1 MVYAQVLKISL
12 NFNPIG
18 DKLSVSA
25 LAGLELHLR
34 ELQMGACAIK
44 SLPDG
49 LLAGMDRLLS
59 LHLWANRIRHI
70 PTSFFRAA
78 PQLRELV
85 LWGNSIS
92 RVDGDTFAG
101 LWKLRKLDL
110 DRNRISS
117 LDKEAFRHLSELAVL
132 FIHQVIVV
140 VAIIMIIVIL
150 QRAISQS
157 AVQVQE
163 ASLSYWSIR
172 LFFSE
177 RIVNVWNNLPGSV
190 DFSSN
195 FVRAVKLADLSDY
208 LRCFQK

>member
-1 MVYAQVLKISL
+1 MNFNWCTPQVLKISL

-117 LDKEAFRHLSELAVL
+117 LDKEAFRHLSELAVS
-132 FIHQVIVV
+132 FFHQVIVV
-140 VAIIMIIVIL
+140 VAITMMIIAIL
-150 QRAISQS
+150 QCAISQS

-163 ASLSYWSIR
+163 ASLCYCSIR

-177 RIVNVWNNLPGSV
+177 RIVKVSNNLPQ
-190 DFSSN
+190 
-195 FVRAVKLADLSDY
+195 AVMI
-208 LRCFQK
+208 